1 MKTISVMIWLWL
13 LMSVSALA
21 DTPKAQLALSSLT
34 PGEWPAQ
41 YQISLSIPQDHHA
54 YLNAGDENIYIPV
67 SFDTDAQL
75 PIMGLTIQSLQP
87 PAGNYDDLVKAQVL
101 RGRGEFVFTLTQ
113 TGDKPIQH
121 HQQPLAVKYQLCND
135 LTHVCYRPQTV
146 RLELPLPPL
155 AIIEAASNNESSV
168 SVMDSLLTLFK
179 NHQDHTVMLFS
190 LMFLAGLLSVATP
203 CVYPMLP
210 ITSMF
215 IVKRANGIAKQE
227 KHHAFVYLLG
237 IIGTYTL
244 LGLIAGMTGGAFNS
258 VMQSAWVNLGFS
270 AFFAFFALAL
280 LGFYELGLMQNEVYS
295 LDQRSSQINGLV
307 GTWLMGTVA
316 GLVISP
322 CVGPIVFALLL
333 QVADNIA
340 DKAAALEMLN
350 QQLTFWDRLGIA
362 TEGSVMMAGFGAGVG
377 VPFFIVSVLK
387 FKKMPKAGYWMN
399 KIKYAFGFVI
409 LYFAYSY
416 FDKGLGVLGVES
428 TTTLML
434 AFGMFA
440 IWIAVVHCQ
449 ILTLL
454 PQAPQPNQK
463 IYQFCGLM
471 GLIVGVWLV
480 VQGLGQIP
488 LVNHL
493 QANTSNVENQNL
505 SVTPAIQ
512 EDAGIT
518 WHKNYMEAQKIA
530 LETGKPIFIDF
541 YASWCANCIAFKA
554 ETAKNPRL
562 NEALRHNAIAVKL
575 VDKEPEFEKFRSSPE
590 YRQLKVGLPY
600 FVILKPD
607 GKLLWSGTD
616 YQATQKM
623 VSVLK
628 QWAG

>member
-1 MKTISVMIWLWL
+1 
-13 LMSVSALA
+13 
-21 DTPKAQLALSSLT
+21 
-34 PGEWPAQ
+34 
-41 YQISLSIPQDHHA
+41 
-54 YLNAGDENIYIPV
+54 
-67 SFDTDAQL
+67 
-75 PIMGLTIQSLQP
+75 
-87 PAGNYDDLVKAQVL
+87 
-101 RGRGEFVFTLTQ
+101 
-113 TGDKPIQH
+113 
-121 HQQPLAVKYQLCND
+121 
-135 LTHVCYRPQTV
+135 
-146 RLELPLPPL
+146 
-155 AIIEAASNNESSV
+155 
-168 SVMDSLLTLFK
+168 
-179 NHQDHTVMLFS
+179 
-190 LMFLAGLLSVATP
+190 
-203 CVYPMLP
+203 
-210 ITSMF
+210 
-215 IVKRANGIAKQE
+215 
-227 KHHAFVYLLG
+227 
-237 IIGTYTL
+237 
-244 LGLIAGMTGGAFNS
+244 
-258 VMQSAWVNLGFS
+258 
-270 AFFAFFALAL
+270 
-280 LGFYELGLMQNEVYS
+280 
-295 LDQRSSQINGLV
+295 
-307 GTWLMGTVA
+307 
-316 GLVISP
+316 
-322 CVGPIVFALLL
+322 
-333 QVADNIA
+333 
-340 DKAAALEMLN
+340 
-350 QQLTFWDRLGIA
+350 
-362 TEGSVMMAGFGAGVG
+362 
-377 VPFFIVSVLK
+377 
-387 FKKMPKAGYWMN
+387 
-399 KIKYAFGFVI
+399 
-409 LYFAYSY
+409 
-416 FDKGLGVLGVES
+416 
-428 TTTLML
+428 ML